1 MIIFKSLFKEIVTI
15 YLKPELDYSAI
26 LVSSVITIKCLFII
40 NGELILQT

>member
-26 LVSSVITIKCLFII
+26 LVSNVITIKCLFII